1 MLLPAQP
8 QHNFWRNTPHYARP
22 LPTIQARKGFATNI
36 SFIGLISFPKI
47 WKVPS
52 VTRGNQTSDSSVDRL
67 SNYLIVKT
75 SLTGPTAANSWEID
89 RPLRSVNPDHPAVV
103 NHFRFSNSLPVD
115 KTVQ

>member
-36 SFIGLISFPKI
+36 SFIGLISFPK
-47 WKVPS
+47 PS
-52 VTRGNQTSDSSVDRL
+52 VTHGNQTSDSSVDRL

-75 SLTGPTAANSWEID
+75 SLTGTTAANSWEVD
-89 RPLRSVNPDHPAVV
+89 RPFRSVKADHPAVV